1 MSEPGHNGADA
12 ELKRRI
18 ERRVAKLDEVAEL
31 AAEIKTMKDEDK
43 ADGYNEKAI
52 ADAVKLLRADPDK
65 VLATLMFEAERDV
78 YRRAAGVPVEIEAAQ
93 RAAQAAADTVP
104 APKKKR
110 GDR

>member
-1 MSEPGHNGADA
+1 MTPGISTAVTACPTCRGTGYEP
-12 ELKRRI
+12 
-18 ERRVAKLDEVAEL
+18 
-31 AAEIKTMKDEDK
+31 TTTTTT
-43 ADGYNEKAI
+43 DGYNEKAI

-110 GDR
+110 GER